1 MKSNLGMY
9 KVMTILAK
17 KVGGPVPLAAITMG
31 IGYVGG
37 TAIKVT
43 ADKVISRVK
52 KSIAEN
58 EPVDSETIYT
68 VSVTSQF
75 EDEVSFTEGDC
86 FRIVA
91 KDEDALIIEIIGA
104 ERNPYLVSE
113 DWLKAVSNYEPKAR
127 AAKRRVA

>member
-9 KVMTILAK
+9 KVMTTLAK
-17 KVGGPVPLAAITMG
+17 KVGGPVPLAIGTMVV
-31 IGYVGG
+31 GYAGG
-37 TAIKVT
+37 KAAEYVT
-43 ADKVISRVK
+43 GKVISRVK
-52 KSIAEN
+52 RSQEAAETI
-58 EPVDSETIYT
+58 DSEAIYT
-68 VSVTSQF
+68 VSVNSRF

-113 DWLKAVSNYEPKAR
+113 EWLKAVSNYEPKAG
-127 AAKRRVA
+127 ASKRKIA